1 MVNRVFCQLMLGNK
15 KQKKAMGNKNKK
27 KQQQQHQMEAMA
39 RRDAKIRQLPT
50 IYTFNFK
57 DVPSE
62 VYAKTLEA
70 IFSDPQFADAV
81 RNRNELVR
89 AANRIPQ
96 GAPQM
101 APLIKTI
108 QEKDA
113 KLANAIY
120 ALLVQ
125 VNLHSEIT
133 YDFLSF
139 GHLSRY
145 YVDYSQPGM
154 QEKVDHLNINLDK
167 ITFLSEKLENL
178 LTQVKGDMLEIF
190 KGASEF
196 QQFDGVM
203 ASLRQLSG
211 FFDFARKKDE
221 KSKDYALYYEY
232 ADSINNYMDKRM
244 QTYSQKYR
252 KLHPTLPG
260 FTQEQM
266 VEAINLFFG
275 EKDKFNESFISATD
289 SGGKYIDAVKLS
301 FNIDEEQTKK
311 LDKLVPKPKEG
322 NSIQKY
328 CLNVTDA
335 IMLYYAQQKGFSLK

>member
-1 MVNRVFCQLMLGNK
+1 
-15 KQKKAMGNKNKK
+15 
-27 KQQQQHQMEAMA
+27 MEAMA

-89 AANRIPQ
+89 AVNRIPQ

-101 APLIKTI
+101 APLIKAI

-167 ITFLSEKLENL
+167 ITFLSEMLENL

>member
-1 MVNRVFCQLMLGNK
+1 
-15 KQKKAMGNKNKK
+15 
-27 KQQQQHQMEAMA
+27 MEALA

-101 APLIKTI
+101 APLIKAI

-167 ITFLSEKLENL
+167 ITFLSEMLENL

>member
-1 MVNRVFCQLMLGNK
+1 
-15 KQKKAMGNKNKK
+15 MGTKNKK
-27 KQQQQHQMEAMA
+27 HQQQAMA
-39 RRDAKIRQLPT
+39 KREAQIRNLPT

-57 DVPSE
+57 DVPAD
-62 VYAKTLEA
+62 VYTKTLETLFA
-70 IFSDPQFADAV
+70 DPKFADAV

-96 GAPQM
+96 DSPQM
-101 APLIKTI
+101 LSLFKAI
-108 QEKDA
+108 QDKDS
-113 KLANAIY
+113 KLANSIY

-125 VNLHSEIT
+125 ANLHSEVT

-139 GHLSRY
+139 GHLIRY
-145 YVDYSQPGM
+145 YVDYSRPGI
-154 QEKVDHLNINLDK
+154 QEKVAQLNTNLNK
-167 ITFLSEKLENL
+167 ITFLSETLENL

-232 ADSINNYMDKRM
+232 ADSINAYMDKWM
-244 QTYSQKYR
+244 QTYSAKYR

-275 EKDKFNESFISATD
+275 EKDKFNESFIAKTE
-289 SGGKYIDAVKLS
+289 SGGCYIDGMKLIANLS
-301 FNIDEEQTKK
+301 EDQTAK
-311 LDKLVPKPKEG
+311 LDKLVPRPKEG
-322 NSIQKY
+322 NSMQKY
-328 CLNVTDA
+328 FLSVTDA
-335 IMLYYAQQKGFSLK
+335 IMLNYHLNVKK

>member
-1 MVNRVFCQLMLGNK
+1 
-15 KQKKAMGNKNKK
+15 MGNKNKK
-27 KQQQQHQMEAMA
+27 QHQMEAMA

-101 APLIKTI
+101 APLIKAI

-167 ITFLSEKLENL
+167 ITFLSEMLENL

-275 EKDKFNESFISATD
+275 EKDKFNESFSSATD

>member
-1 MVNRVFCQLMLGNK
+1 
-15 KQKKAMGNKNKK
+15 MGTKNKK
-27 KQQQQHQMEAMA
+27 HQQQAMA
-39 RRDAKIRQLPT
+39 KREAQIRNLPT

-57 DVPSE
+57 DVPAD
-62 VYAKTLEA
+62 VYTKTLETLFA
-70 IFSDPQFADAV
+70 DPKFADAV

-101 APLIKTI
+101 MPLIKAI
-108 QEKDA
+108 QEKDN

-125 VNLHSEIT
+125 ANLHSEVS
-133 YDFLSF
+133 YDFLNF
-139 GHLSRY
+139 GHLIRY
-145 YVDYSQPGM
+145 YVDYSRPGI
-154 QEKVDHLNINLDK
+154 QEKVDQLNTNLDK
-167 ITFLSEKLENL
+167 ITFLSEILENL

-232 ADSINNYMDKRM
+232 ADSINAYMDKRM
-244 QTYSQKYR
+244 QTYSAKYR
-252 KLHPTLPG
+252 KLHPTFPG

-275 EKDKFNESFISATD
+275 EKDKFNESFIAKTE
-289 SGGKYIDAVKLS
+289 SGGCYIDGMKLIP
-301 FNIDEEQTKK
+301 NLNEEQTAK
-311 LDKLVPKPKEG
+311 LDKLVPRPKEG
-322 NSIQKY
+322 NSMQKY
-328 CLNVTDA
+328 FLYITDA
-335 IMLYYAQQKGFSLK
+335 IMLIYAQQKGIALK

>member
-1 MVNRVFCQLMLGNK
+1 
-15 KQKKAMGNKNKK
+15 MGNKNKK
-27 KQQQQHQMEAMA
+27 QHQMEAMA

-50 IYTFNFK
+50 VYTFNFR
-57 DVPSE
+57 DVPAD
-62 VYAKTLEA
+62 VYVKTLETLFA
-70 IFSDPQFADAV
+70 DPKFADAV

-101 APLIKTI
+101 IPLIKAI
-108 QEKDA
+108 QEKDN

-125 VNLHSEIT
+125 VNLHSEVS
-133 YDFLSF
+133 YDFLNF
-139 GHLSRY
+139 GHLIRY
-145 YVDYSQPGM
+145 YVDYSRPGI
-154 QEKVDHLNINLDK
+154 QEKVDQLNTNLDK
-167 ITFLSEKLENL
+167 ITFLSETLETL

>member
-1 MVNRVFCQLMLGNK
+1 
-15 KQKKAMGNKNKK
+15 MGNKNKK

-70 IFSDPQFADAV
+70 IFSDPQFADSV

-101 APLIKTI
+101 APLIKAI

-167 ITFLSEKLENL
+167 ITFLSEMLENL

-232 ADSINNYMDKRM
+232 ADSINAYMNKRM
-244 QTYSQKYR
+244 LTYSAKYR

-301 FNIDEEQTKK
+301 FNIDEEQTKR

>member
-1 MVNRVFCQLMLGNK
+1 
-15 KQKKAMGNKNKK
+15 MGNKNKK

-101 APLIKTI
+101 APLIKAI

-167 ITFLSEKLENL
+167 ITFLSEMLENL

-221 KSKDYALYYEY
+221 KSKDYALY
-232 ADSINNYMDKRM
+232 
-244 QTYSQKYR
+244 
-252 KLHPTLPG
+252 
-260 FTQEQM
+260 
-266 VEAINLFFG
+266 
-275 EKDKFNESFISATD
+275 
-289 SGGKYIDAVKLS
+289 
-301 FNIDEEQTKK
+301 
-311 LDKLVPKPKEG
+311 
-322 NSIQKY
+322 
-328 CLNVTDA
+328 
-335 IMLYYAQQKGFSLK
+335 

>member
-1 MVNRVFCQLMLGNK
+1 
-15 KQKKAMGNKNKK
+15 MGNKNKK

-101 APLIKTI
+101 APLIKAI

-145 YVDYSQPGM
+145 YVDYSRPGI
-154 QEKVDHLNINLDK
+154 QEKVDQLNTNLDK
-167 ITFLSEKLENL
+167 ITFLSETLENL

-232 ADSINNYMDKRM
+232 ADSINAYMNKRM
-244 QTYSQKYR
+244 LTYSAKYR

-301 FNIDEEQTKK
+301 FNIDEDQTKK